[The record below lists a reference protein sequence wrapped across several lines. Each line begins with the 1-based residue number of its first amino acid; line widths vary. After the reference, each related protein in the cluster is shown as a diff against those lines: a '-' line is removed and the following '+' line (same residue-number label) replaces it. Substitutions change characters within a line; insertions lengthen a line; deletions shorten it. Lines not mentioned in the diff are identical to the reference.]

1 MPLCTFSIH
10 ATPSNVVSSADR
22 VQNGIASLP
31 YDGQVSA
38 GSLQPATV
46 NSETTISRL
55 TWQTWKDNILT
66 ERRRRNI
73 DQSLDN
79 FSMINSIVSGETSI
93 DEGHFNELR
102 SNLANANARITNS
115 RLNTF
120 VTSDRAY
127 SSNQNINDPDGNA
140 AQPGITTFTAPSAPT
155 NLPAAAVQGENITA
169 LSLNSIVS
177 VITSANAVCVCNCNY
192 CTCNCNYC
200 TCNCNYSCTCNCNY
214 SDFRLKKN
222 IIFSHRIHG
231 INIYKFSYKWDDK
244 KTYLGV
250 IAQQLFGTKYE
261 SAVSKSPKGFYMVD
275 YSKLPIDMKEV

>member
-1 MPLCTFSIH
+1 MPLCTFPIH
-10 ATPSNVVSSADR
+10 AAPSNVVSSTDR
-22 VQNGIASLP
+22 VQAGIATLP

-38 GSLQPATV
+38 GSLQPT
-46 NSETTISRL
+46 SIDSQTTISRS
-55 TWQTWKDNILT
+55 TWQAWRDNILT
-66 ERRRRNI
+66 ERRRRNV
-73 DQSLDN
+73 DQTSDN
-79 FSMINSIVSGETSI
+79 FSMINSIVSNQTSI

-115 RLNTF
+115 RLTTF
-120 VTSDRAY
+120 VTSDQAY

-155 NLPAAAVQGENITA
+155 NLPAVATQSGNITA
-169 LSLNSIVS
+169 SSLNSIVNA
-177 VITSANAVCVCNCNY
+177 ITSANAVCVCNCNY

-214 SDFRLKKN
+214 SDSRLKKN
-222 IIFSHRIHG
+222 IIFSHKVNG

-250 IAQQLFGTKYE
+250 MAQELLKTKYKN
-261 SAVSKSPKGFYMVD
+261 AVNKDQKGFYVVD
-275 YSKLPIDMKEV
+275 YSKLPVDMREV